1 MGMPEARPRGGHLVQ
16 DHPRARVRG
25 SVAHRRDENTAAH
38 ARAAILESGTAI
50 WYCHLVLPSGT
61 AIWCCHLVLPSGI
74 AIWYCHLVL
83 PFGTAIW
90 SPGLMGEVGAE
101 RASRFIH
108 DPQPISH
115 ACACTLHAPHIH
127 GHTTHVNPQP
137 M

>member
-38 ARAAILESGTAI
+38 ARAAILKSGTAI
-50 WYCHLVLPSGT
+50 WYCHLVLPS
-61 AIWCCHLVLPSGI
+61 
-74 AIWYCHLVL
+74 
-83 PFGTAIW
+83 GTAIW